1 MSFQNTG
8 LYSSGEPLPY
18 ALLILGAALF
28 VAGIRGKN
36 ADLWELVKSDFTGTN
51 GFAVWIVAVGIVGG
65 VGYVK
70 PLKPL
75 SIAFLSL
82 LLVVLFLSNRGV
94 IAQLQ
99 TYLNSSGTPA
109 TPTTGLAPLAP
120 LAPMQSVNDHLGST
134 L

>member
-1 MSFQNTG
+1 
-8 LYSSGEPLPY
+8 LPY

-36 ADLWELVKSDFTGTN
+36 ADLWDLVKGDFTGTDS
-51 GFAVWIVAVGIVGG
+51 FVVWIVAVGIVGG

-70 PLKPL
+70 PLKPF
-75 SIAFLSL
+75 SIAFLTL

-94 IAQLQ
+94 IAKLQ
-99 TYLNSSGTPA
+99 TYLNSSGTTATPA
-109 TPTTGLAPLAP
+109 TAGLAPLAP
-120 LAPMQSVNDHLGST
+120 LAPMQAIQDHLGST

>member
-1 MSFQNTG
+1 
-8 LYSSGEPLPY
+8 LPY
-18 ALLILGAALF
+18 AFLILGAALF

-36 ADLWELVKSDFTGTN
+36 AELWDLVKGDFTGTDS
-51 GFAVWIVAVGIVGG
+51 FAIWIVAVGIVGG
-65 VGYVK
+65 IGYVK

-99 TYLNSSGTPA
+99 TYLKSPGTTAHPA
-109 TPTTGLAPLAP
+109 TEISALAPLAP
-120 LAPMQSVNDHLGST
+120 LQAINEHLGST
-134 L
+134 I